1 MADKGFTIAE
11 DLLVRHCQLHIPTG
25 KRGSEQMRKE
35 DVTKTKEVAN
45 LRIFVEQAIRRL
57 KTFKILKYEMPI
69 LLLNKF
75 DDIVTICA
83 ALWNLYPKLCTR
95 GVPRCMAVDTGCS
108 CNKCE

>member
-1 MADKGFTIAE
+1 MLK
-11 DLLVRHCQLHIPTG
+11 
-25 KRGSEQMRKE
+25 KE
-35 DVTKTKEVAN
+35 EVAN
-45 LRIFVEQAIRRL
+45 LRIFVEQAICRL
-57 KTFKILKYEMPI
+57 KTLKILKYEMPI